1 MKKILL
7 CALFTFHFPLCV
19 HAERGAFDLDRWYRL
34 LNEIQTKAVAEKI
47 NAKTIDAVIQKAV
60 FFPDALYRDKNQAEF
75 KMTMDGYLDR
85 VVNAVRVKNGLAKKR
100 EYPTLLRRTNDK
112 YGVPPHVIL
121 AFWGLES
128 NYGVFKA
135 THKLSDAFLTL
146 IYDGRRETF
155 FTNQLIALMKI
166 ADAGKIN
173 VEDLKGSWAG
183 AMGQFQ
189 FIPTTW
195 EMYAVDGNG
204 DGKINIINNVS
215 DAFAS
220 AGNYLNK
227 LGWDPE
233 TRIVREVTVPHDF
246 DISVCDAKTK
256 KTLAAWTNLGVT
268 NPDGTAIPTA
278 SMTAGIVC
286 DMNKTDDVVDKKIV
300 NDKPIANDGIPFAGE
315 GKAGGRGSG
324 EDTLPQIAVPR
335 IRAFLTYDNFYRI
348 KKWNSSNYYAIAIAL
363 MADELK

>member
-7 CALFTFHFPLCV
+7 SLLVTGYWLLVTGPACA
-19 HAERGAFDLDRWYRL
+19 ADRGAFDLDRWYKI
-34 LNEIQTKAVAEKI
+34 LNQIQEKAVTEKI
-47 NAKTIDAVIQKAV
+47 DAKTVDAVIQNAV
-60 FFPDALYRDKNQAEF
+60 FFPDALYRDQNQSEF
-75 KMTMDGYLDR
+75 KMTMDGYLSR
-85 VVNAVRVKNGLAKKR
+85 VVNSTRVANGKKKAK
-100 EYPTLLRRTNDK
+100 EYPTLLRKTHET
-112 YGVPPHVIL
+112 YGVQPHVIL

-166 ADAGKIN
+166 ADAGKIS
-173 VEDLKGSWAG
+173 VSDLRGSWAG
-183 AMGQFQ
+183 AMGHFQ

-195 EMYAVDGNG
+195 QQYAVDGNG
-204 DGKINIINNVS
+204 DGKIDIINTVS

-227 LGWDPE
+227 LGWDQE
-233 TRIVREVTVPHDF
+233 QRIVREVSLPNDF

-256 KTLAAWTNLGVT
+256 KSLAAWSKLGVT

-278 SMTAGIVC
+278 TMNAGLVC
-286 DMNKTDDVVDKKIV
+286 DLNADRPEPVESVAADGTNVV
-300 NDKPIANDGIPFAGE
+300 
-315 GKAGGRGSG
+315 
-324 EDTLPQIAVPR
+324 TYPR
-335 IRAFLTYDNFYRI
+335 IRAFLAYDNFYRI
-348 KKWNSSNYYAIAIAL
+348 KKWNNSNYYAIAIAL